1 MSVSVGQAV
10 LLGAVQG
17 LTEFLPVSST
27 AHLALAQRFLP
38 GFAQPGILFDVLL
51 HVGTLAAV
59 VVFFRERLG
68 RTFAGLAS
76 SDPASRRAA
85 WKLAG
90 LLILA
95 VALTGAVTLPLKS
108 LAVENMG
115 AFRMMG
121 GALLAMAVLL
131 LVAQRFGTRLGEG
144 GRTLDE
150 MRPRDAALVGALQS
164 LSAIFHG
171 FSRSGN
177 TIATGLFCGLSRRA
191 AAEFSFL
198 LSIPTILAAAAVENL
213 HAYRHHTGPLSDGSS
228 LPAYGAGMLV
238 SAVVGYFAVGF
249 LMKVIVAMRLTP
261 FIAYCALLGATLLVF
276 GGRLESGSV
285 GGATLAT
292 LAGGVR

>member
-38 GFAQPGILFDVLL
+38 GFAQPGILFDVVL

-59 VVFFRERLG
+59 VVYFRERIG
-68 RTFAGLAS
+68 DTFAGLVS
-76 SDPASRRAA
+76 SDPGARGAA
-85 WKLAG
+85 WRLAG
-90 LLILA
+90 LLVLA
-95 VALTGAVTLPLKS
+95 VGLTGAVAMPLKS
-108 LAVENMG
+108 VALANMG
-115 AFRMMG
+115 AFRLMG
-121 GALLAMAVLL
+121 ASLVAMAALL
-131 LVAQRFGTRLGEG
+131 LVAQRIGAARGDG
-144 GRTLDE
+144 GRPLE
-150 MRPRDAALVGALQS
+150 SMRPRDAAFVGISQS

-177 TIATGLFCGLSRRA
+177 TIAVGLFAGLSRRA

-228 LPAYGAGMLV
+228 LPAYLVGMAV
-238 SAVVGYFAVGF
+238 SAVVGYLAVGV
-249 LMKVIVAMRLTP
+249 LLKVVVSMRLTP
-261 FIAYCALLGATLLVF
+261 FVVYCALLGVALLVF
-276 GGRLESGSV
+276 GARLESGFV
-285 GGATLAT
+285 GQLSAEA
-292 LAGGVR
+292 R

>member
-59 VVFFRERLG
+59 VVYFRERLSKTLG
-68 RTFAGLAS
+68 GLVS
-76 SDPASRRAA
+76 SDPGDRRAA
-85 WKLAG
+85 WRLAG
-90 LLILA
+90 LLLLA
-95 VALTGAVTLPLKS
+95 VALTGAVAMPLKDV
-108 LAVENMG
+108 AVSGMMEFRRMG
-115 AFRMMG
+115 A
-121 GALLAMAVLL
+121 ALCATSALL
-131 LVAQRFGTRLGEG
+131 LVAQRVGRRRGEAG
-144 GRTLDE
+144 LTLE
-150 MRPRDAALVGALQS
+150 EIRPRDASAVGACQA

-171 FSRSGN
+171 LSRSGT
-177 TIATGLFCGLSRRA
+177 TISAGLFSGLSRRA

-228 LPAYGAGMLV
+228 LPAYLVGMLV

-249 LMKVIVAMRLTP
+249 LLKVVIAMRLTP
-261 FIAYCALLGATLLVF
+261 FVVYCALLGLFLVAY
-276 GGRLESGSV
+276 GPRLAV
-285 GGATLAT
+285 PGAVTAIS
-292 LAGGVR
+292 AR

>member
-59 VVFFRERLG
+59 VVYFRESLA
-68 RTFAGLAS
+68 RTLAGLVSRDA
-76 SDPASRRAA
+76 PSRRAA
-85 WKLAG
+85 WRLAG
-90 LLILA
+90 LLLLA
-95 VALTGAVTLPLKS
+95 VALTGAVAMPLKG
-108 LAVENMG
+108 LAVSGMTEFRRMG
-115 AFRMMG
+115 A
-121 GALLAMAVLL
+121 ALCATSVLL
-131 LVAQRFGTRLGEG
+131 LVAQRVGRSRGEG
-144 GRTLDE
+144 GRTLE
-150 MRPRDAALVGALQS
+150 EIRPRDASVVGVCQA
-164 LSAIFHG
+164 LSAVFHG

-177 TIATGLFCGLSRRA
+177 TISTGLFCGLSRRA

-213 HAYRHHTGPLSDGSS
+213 HAYRHHTGPLADGSS
-228 LPAYGAGMLV
+228 LPAYGVGMLV

-249 LMKVIVAMRLTP
+249 LLKVVVSMRLTP
-261 FIAYCALLGATLLVF
+261 FVVYCAVLGAALLAF
-276 GGRLESGSV
+276 GGRLESGS
-285 GGATLAT
+285 GAGTTPAAF
-292 LAGGVR
+292 AGVP